1 MGCRAIAGEIQKTA
15 MNASIRITSL
25 LAVGLAG
32 LLTSCMDPYYAG
44 GATTTTSVTHY
55 RPGYVVDRI
64 PGRYD
69 TEVVGGV
76 QYYRYDNVYYRPQ
89 GSRYIVVETPRGS
102 RGYGDRDGRP
112 SRHDGYDHRRDDRD
126 YRGGGRDYDRTQT
139 TVIRTLPSGSR
150 VITHRGTRYYQAG
163 NTYYQPSGN
172 GYVIV
177 RSPF

>member
-1 MGCRAIAGEIQKTA
+1 
-15 MNASIRITSL
+15 MNAPIRITSL

-69 TEVVGGV
+69 TEVIGGV

-102 RGYGDRDGRP
+102 RGYGDRDGR
-112 SRHDGYDHRRDDRD
+112 RYDGYDNRRDDYRD
-126 YRGGGRDYDRTQT
+126 GRRDYDYDRRPGYDRSET
-139 TVIRTLPSGSR
+139 TVVRTLPSGAR
-150 VITHRGTRYYQAG
+150 VVTHRGTRYYQSG
-163 NTYYQPSGN
+163 NVYYQPRGD